1 MRYKI
6 IFTNVH
12 TNIKTLIYNLLFIL
26 KTFVRE
32 RIRLYSS
39 LCTIAVRSMDIS
51 TGNGSDFTHY
61 SPKVSVSLTAHS
73 VNWRVLEGHL
83 RL

>member
-1 MRYKI
+1 M
-6 IFTNVH
+6 
-12 TNIKTLIYNLLFIL
+12 KTLIRIYCTLLFIL
-26 KTFVRE
+26 KTFIHE

-39 LCTIAVRSMDIS
+39 VCTIAVRSMDIS
-51 TGNGSDFTHY
+51 MGNWSGFMHY

-73 VNWRVLEGHL
+73 VNCKVLEGHL